1 MNIVEALSVALPEVP
16 ALSKAPERPPKLRPD
31 LIVRQQIEDGKPMML
46 AFIPELNRFYRIAPE
61 MWQLLELFDGERSFA
76 EVAELYS
83 TRTGTYASEELLRES
98 LKDWMDE
105 ALWYRSPQERNITLF
120 EKLKE
125 ERRGRVKRK
134 SRWGDLAEVTF
145 PAWDPSRYLTKLYA
159 KVNFVFSRWFVLL
172 NLLMFAC
179 TAYIFISHW
188 GEIGRDN
195 LELYNFSTK
204 SFWEIVEFWVLVL
217 IIAFIHETA
226 HGLGCKHTGGE
237 SHRMGFLLIYLSPC
251 VYCDTTEALV
261 YGNKWQ
267 RATTTVA
274 GIWSTMIICSLASF
288 IWWGTAVGSPTHNFA
303 YMVML
308 VAGVLPV
315 LINLNPLI
323 KLDGYYLFTEV
334 TGISELKENAAAYV
348 SAWVR
353 SHMFGLP
360 VEVPYV
366 ARRRRFLYVPY
377 AILSGLYAY
386 ALLYLVVRL
395 VYNIAH
401 RYSPEWAFVP
411 AVLLAWVIFKKRILV
426 LGRFMK
432 LVYLDKR
439 DRLWARLTVPRT
451 IALATAGLAVLFAP
465 VWRQNVEARFILEP
479 SQRAVVRTQVSGT
492 VSSTSAE
499 EGQYVTAG
507 APLLRLNNLAL
518 VSEAARVNSEWRLA
532 SSRATE
538 AQLRYAGYGAAER
551 EQEKFA
557 ERNRLLQ
564 DEVAHLTVSTPISG
578 TVLTPRVSDL
588 RGSFLPA
595 GTQAVEVADL
605 RTLHARAY
613 VPGLEI
619 GNVRQGARAAL
630 HLDSTAVSLHGT
642 VAFLAPA
649 NSQVEPGLI
658 AKDSYTGMVAPQYYV
673 ATILISN
680 DNAALRDGMTGSTKI
695 FVRRRALAGF
705 AAQAVYEFGRRKLW

>member
-16 ALSKAPERPPKLRPD
+16 ALLKTPERPPKLRTD
-31 LIVRQQIEDGKPMML
+31 LIVRQHIEDGKPMML
-46 AFIPELNRFYRIAPE
+46 ALMPELNRFYRIPPG
-61 MWQLLELFDGERSFA
+61 MWQLLELFDGERSYA

-83 TRTGTYASEELLRES
+83 AMTGTGISEALLRES
-98 LKDWMDE
+98 LKDWMD
-105 ALWYRSPQERNITLF
+105 LKIWYCSPQERNITLF

-125 ERRGRVKRK
+125 ERRGRVKRH

-204 SFWEIVEFWVLVL
+204 SFWEIAEFWVMIL

-226 HGLGCKHTGGE
+226 HGLGCKHTGGD

-288 IWWGTAVGSPTHNFA
+288 VWWATATGNPTHNFA
-303 YMVML
+303 YMIML
-308 VAGVLPV
+308 VSGVLPV

-323 KLDGYYLFTEV
+323 KLDGYYLFTE
-334 TGISELKENAAAYV
+334 IADIPELKENAAAYV
-348 SAWVR
+348 SAWLR
-353 SHMFGLP
+353 SRIFGLP

-366 ARRRRFLYVPY
+366 PRRRQFLYVPY

-386 ALLYLVVRL
+386 ALLYFVVRL
-395 VYNIAH
+395 VYNITH

-411 AVLLAWVIFKKRILV
+411 AVVVAWLVFKKRILAF
-426 LGRFMK
+426 GRFMK
-432 LVYLDKR
+432 TVYLDKR
-439 DRLWARLTVPRT
+439 DRLLTTLTLPRK
-451 IALATAGLAVLFAP
+451 IALAAVALVLLFAP
-465 VWRQNVEARFILEP
+465 LRRQTVEARFLLEP
-479 SQRAVVRTQVSGT
+479 AQRAVVRTEVPGT
-492 VSSTSAE
+492 VASTSAQ
-499 EGQYVTAG
+499 EGQWVAAG
-507 APLLRLNNLAL
+507 TPLIRLNNLAL
-518 VSEAARVNSEWRLA
+518 ASEAARVNSDWRLA

-538 AQLRYAGYGAAER
+538 AQLRYTGYGAADRER
-551 EQEKFA
+551 QKFA

-564 DEVAHLTVSTPISG
+564 DELTHLTVSSPLSG

-588 RGSFLPA
+588 RGSYLPA
-595 GTQAVEVADL
+595 GTQVAEVADL
-605 RTLHARAY
+605 RTLRARAY

-619 GNVRQGARAAL
+619 RNVRHGARAAL
-630 HLDSTAVSLHGT
+630 RLDSVAGSVHGT

-649 NSQVEPGLI
+649 NSQIEPGLI

-673 ATILISN
+673 ATILVPN
-680 DNAALRDGMTGSTKI
+680 DNTDLRDGMTGTAKV
-695 FVRRRALAGF
+695 FVRHRSLAGF
-705 AAQAVYEFGRRKLW
+705 VGEAVYDFLRRKFW

>member
-16 ALSKAPERPPKLRPD
+16 ALSKVPERPPKLRTD
-31 LIVRQQIEDGKPMML
+31 LIVRQQIEDGKPMMF
-46 AFIPELNRFYRIAPE
+46 AFMPELNRFYRIPPD
-61 MWQLLELFDGERSFA
+61 MWQLLELFDGERSYA

-83 TRTGTYASEELLRES
+83 AMTGRGISEALLRES
-98 LKDWMDE
+98 LKDWVD
-105 ALWYRSPQERNITLF
+105 LKIWYRSPQERNITLF

-125 ERRGRVKRK
+125 ERRGRVKRH

-195 LELYNFSTK
+195 LELYDFSSK

-217 IIAFIHETA
+217 IIGFVHETA
-226 HGLGCKHTGGE
+226 HGLGCKHTGGD

-288 IWWGTAVGSPTHNFA
+288 VWWATAVGSPTHNFA

-308 VAGVLPV
+308 VSGVLPV
-315 LINLNPLI
+315 FINLNPLI

-334 TGISELKENAAAYV
+334 TDIPELKENSVAYV

-353 SHMFGLP
+353 YHIFGLP

-366 ARRRRFLYVPY
+366 PRRRQFLYVPY

-386 ALLYLVVRL
+386 ALLYVVVRL

-401 RYSPEWAFVP
+401 HYSLEWAFVP
-411 AVLLAWVIFKKRILV
+411 AVLVAWVIFKKRILA

-432 LVYLDKR
+432 LVYLDKK
-439 DRLWARLTVPRT
+439 DRLWARMTVPRT
-451 IALATAGLAVLFAP
+451 IALAAAGLAVLFAP
-465 VWRQNVEARFILEP
+465 VWRQNIETRFILEP
-479 SQRAVVRTQVSGT
+479 SQRAVVRTQVSGSVT
-492 VSSTSAE
+492 STSAE
-499 EGQYVTAG
+499 EGQDVTAG
-507 APLLRLNNLAL
+507 ATLLRLNNLAL
-518 VSEAARVNSEWRLA
+518 ASEAARVNSDWRLA

-538 AQLRYAGYGAAER
+538 AQLRYTGYGAAER
-551 EQEKFA
+551 EREKFA
-557 ERNRLLQ
+557 ERNRVLQ
-564 DEVAHLTVSTPISG
+564 DELAYLTVSSPISG
-578 TVLTPRVSDL
+578 TVLTPHVRDIE
-588 RGSFLPA
+588 GSYLPA
-595 GTQAVEVADL
+595 GTQVVEVADL

-619 GNVRQGARAAL
+619 RNVRQGARAAL
-630 HLDSTAVSLHGT
+630 HLDSTAGSLHGT

-649 NSQVEPGLI
+649 NSQIEPGLI

-680 DNAALRDGMTGSTKI
+680 DNLALQDGMTGTAKI
-695 FVRRRALAGF
+695 FVRRRPLAGF
-705 AAQAVYEFGRRKLW
+705 VAEDVYDFVRRKFW